1 MGRQASLRDTVLA
14 VVLTLVGGV
23 FTALGVLATTN
34 VAAALLTA
42 GPTVE
47 RVRAAL
53 PSLIAVAAALSLR
66 SALST
71 AAGWA
76 QARLEPQVVA
86 LAEVEFVELTTSVEV
101 AAFDDPGSRTRCS
114 GPVSAAPAR
123 PGRW

>member
-1 MGRQASLRDTVLA
+1 MLA

-42 GPTVE
+42 GPTVD
-47 RVRAAL
+47 RVRSAL
-53 PSLIAVAAALSLR
+53 PSLIVVAAALSLR

-76 QARLEPQVVA
+76 QARLEPQVV
-86 LAEVEFVELTTSVEV
+86 
-101 AAFDDPGSRTRCS
+101 
-114 GPVSAAPAR
+114 PAQTM
-123 PGRW
+123 PPTKTKKSLQVK